1 MRDSKQHLLFQ
12 WVSKIVQIKS
22 NELAASLLSFVFL
35 FTLMAAYFILKPIRD
50 ARVSDWTNAELSIV
64 WTATFLLSIVAVSLY
79 SFAVSRVNFRVL
91 VPALYSVFALIF
103 LSFYFVTHND
113 MQTPLIAKAFNVWMG
128 VFALFHISVFWS
140 FMSDLFNPEQAT
152 RLFAFIATGSS
163 FGAIT
168 GPSITVLFAD
178 HLGLGNL
185 LLVASVLLLIP
196 VPIIIYL
203 ENQKRRSILD
213 KEHHLELTE
222 LDMIGGSML
231 SGFKALLHNRYLVS
245 IAAFILL
252 YTSISS
258 FVYFEV
264 KNLLVIYDEET
275 RLKIWAGI
283 DLSVN
288 VLSVLTAW
296 FATSRIIG
304 RFGLGITL
312 ALMPALMIFG
322 LLTLS
327 IFPLV
332 SVAVALQ
339 GMRRTGNYAVT
350 RPGRE
355 MLYTKV
361 SREDRFKAKPVIDIV
376 VYRGGDMLTGWLF
389 TGLTQGLSFG
399 LSAMAAIGA
408 LIATVWAGVAYRLG
422 NRFDKLPTTSQAN
435 LIDKR
440 IDEISRL

>member
-1 MRDSKQHLLFQ
+1 
-12 WVSKIVQIKS
+12 
-22 NELAASLLSFVFL
+22 
-35 FTLMAAYFILKPIRD
+35 
-50 ARVSDWTNAELSIV
+50 
-64 WTATFLLSIVAVSLY
+64 
-79 SFAVSRVNFRVL
+79 
-91 VPALYSVFALIF
+91 
-103 LSFYFVTHND
+103 